1 MKVSLIDY
9 SFASNEQVII
19 FSIDERKPMPN
30 VYQFSPTPAQVI
42 DMGIALKVVD
52 ADDYDD
58 GLSGQQL
65 RVGVDVFGTDKIRY
79 FSYDETIDCISGES
93 LELIALRLSEKEWQR
108 ICKEENALVKNL
120 I

>member
-1 MKVSLIDY
+1 MKVSILDY
-9 SFASNEQVII
+9 SFRSNEQVII
-19 FSIDERKPMPN
+19 FNTEEPKPNGN

-42 DMGIALKVVD
+42 DMGIALKVID

-58 GLSGQQL
+58 GLSGQEL

-79 FSYDETIDCISGES
+79 FTYNETIDCISGES
-93 LELIALRLSEKEWQR
+93 LELIALRLAEKEWRR
-108 ICKEENALVKNL
+108 ICKEENKLVENL

>member
-1 MKVSLIDY
+1 MKISVIDY
-9 SFASNEQVII
+9 SFDANEQVII

-42 DMGIALKVVD
+42 DMGIAIKVID

-58 GLSGQQL
+58 GLSGQAL

-79 FSYDETIDCISGES
+79 FSYSETIDCISGES
-93 LELIALRLSEKEWQR
+93 LELIALRLAEKEWQR
-108 ICKEENALVKNL
+108 ICKEENALVENL
-120 I
+120 L

>member
-1 MKVSLIDY
+1 MKVTILDY
-9 SFASNEQVII
+9 SFRSNEQVII
-19 FSIDERKPMPN
+19 FNTEEAKPNGN

-42 DMGIALKVVD
+42 DMGIALKVID
-52 ADDYDD
+52 TDDYDD

-93 LELIALRLSEKEWQR
+93 LELIALRLAEKEWQR
-108 ICKEENALVKNL
+108 ICKEENAILES
-120 I
+120 II